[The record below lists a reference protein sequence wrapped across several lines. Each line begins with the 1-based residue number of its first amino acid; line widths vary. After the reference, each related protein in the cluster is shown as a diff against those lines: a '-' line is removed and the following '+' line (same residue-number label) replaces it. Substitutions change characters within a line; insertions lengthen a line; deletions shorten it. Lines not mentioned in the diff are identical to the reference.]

1 MSSSSLIPLNLK
13 SFHYGIISTFIQL
26 IGPNIR
32 LIIFHYNPFIFD
44 KLRVYFY
51 SCWFSLCTVSAHTIY
66 ACHSIILLFRT
77 KYMRY
82 LDFCSILTHG
92 NASRDILYW
101 QTRWEQQQQQN
112 QYECSNIK
120 YHSPDISLTNLISLL
135 IFPGPDSLKM
145 SLKLFLF
152 VQANK
157 SHYICF
163 VCVMFRFFLLIF
175 HLLLHAP
182 YSPPLFIYL
191 FFAFF
196 LLTALV
202 GTSKI
207 CFCIHR
213 T

>member
-51 SCWFSLCTVSAHTIY
+51 SCSFSICTVSAHTIY

-135 IFPGPDSLKM
+135 IFPDPIHWKCHLSSFCLCKRINRITFALCVLCFDFFY
-145 SLKLFLF
+145 LF
-152 VQANK
+152 
-157 SHYICF
+157 STC
-163 VCVMFRFFLLIF
+163 CSM
-175 HLLLHAP
+175 LHILP
-182 YSPPLFIYL
+182 LYLFIYSLL
-191 FFAFF
+191 F
-196 LLTALV
+196 L
-202 GTSKI
+202 
-207 CFCIHR
+207 C
-213 T
+213 